1 MDIEKFK
8 NESKVTYVRVSG
20 DIHGVTVMKAYAQRD
35 FKYDDHRLNYSGY
48 VAVPF
53 SYEDFKSFGEK
64 QQKAICEAELLR
76 SGLCIQV
83 KECNPEVFYE

>member
-8 NESKVTYVRVSG
+8 NESKVTYVLVSG
-20 DIHGVTVMKAYAQRD
+20 DIHGITVKRD
-35 FKYDDHRLNYSGY
+35 SRYDTHRLNYSGY

-64 QQKAICEAELLR
+64 QQRAICEAELLR

-83 KECNPEVFYE
+83 KGCNPEVFYE